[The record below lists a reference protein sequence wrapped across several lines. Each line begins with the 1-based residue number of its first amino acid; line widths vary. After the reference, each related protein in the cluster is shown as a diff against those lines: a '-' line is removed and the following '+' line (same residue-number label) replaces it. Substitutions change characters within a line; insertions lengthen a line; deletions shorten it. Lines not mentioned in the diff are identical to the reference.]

1 MGVFKYQSPER
12 ALFGFGSLQG
22 IQDEIRSRKLT
33 KALLVTGR
41 DLADTAI
48 VKNVIYAL
56 EAADT
61 GYALFTD
68 STFPAQISK

>member
-12 ALFGFGSLQG
+12 ALFGFGSVQG

-48 VKNVIYAL
+48 VKSRYRLCVIY
-56 EAADT
+56 
-61 GYALFTD
+61 
-68 STFPAQISK
+68 

>member
-12 ALFGFGSLQG
+12 ALFGFGSVQG

-48 VKNVIYAL
+48 VKNAVSYTHLTLPTIA
-56 EAADT
+56 
-61 GYALFTD
+61 
-68 STFPAQISK
+68 

>member
-48 VKNVIYAL
+48 VKMS
-56 EAADT
+56 
-61 GYALFTD
+61 FMRWKQ
-68 STFPAQISK
+68 QIQAMRYLLILSQTLQQTM